1 MSKLDY
7 PLLDSL
13 CDNCNGS
20 YCFLKE
26 LLHMNSLYDKRLL
39 VQIKCMEIF
48 KYEIGEKVNKDIGW
62 EETAKQ
68 WYEIKY
74 AEYFAQA
81 YDEELKHTGADAKPR
96 AVYRRLKQIA
106 LAKT

>member
-7 PLLDSL
+7 SILDSL
-13 CDNCNGS
+13 CENCSGA

-26 LLHMNSLYDKRLL
+26 ILHINSLYDKRFL
-39 VQIKCMEIF
+39 VQVKCMEIF

-68 WYEIKY
+68 WYDNKY
-74 AEYFAQA
+74 AEYFAKA
-81 YDEELKHTGADAKPR
+81 YDEELKETGKDANPR
-96 AVYRRLKQIA
+96 SVYRRIKQIA
-106 LAKT
+106 KTNI